1 MRGTGT
7 VIRGN
12 EVLWARPDQAAHV
25 REGRETTNDAGTS
38 GSSKERLIARLRR
51 PWVSVI
57 GPSRAAWLP
66 VIPSNYPSG
75 ITGRPSV
82 WYARCML
89 VAIRTP
95 TDNDRGPR
103 YMEKALAAIHQANRD
118 RLAIHMEYRSID
130 QRVGLC
136 VRFPDELSEVVIAAV
151 EASYP
156 NCRLDVLDKKA
167 VGEDLA
173 NNGRQISSAHLRL
186 LPDLFPILR
195 HSQFEDL
202 PSRSFADPIDSLLRA
217 VRPVGGSSGRIEIA
231 IRPAGHRRRRRVRW
245 AVQRLNTPFFR
256 FHYHLAH
263 RFARLATHRLLWPL
277 AVLLGILAGRPGAL
291 VSFRPIDTST
301 GRHHEREDDVQAASD
316 KIGGHLFETHIRLVV
331 EADNAAPAC
340 ARDRL
345 EAMAGALGSFTV
357 SRLATFRMAR
367 PRRGRLG
374 ARGGGAFLLSHEEL
388 ATLFHPPTAGVGAE
402 RLDTNEFTEK
412 EPPVPLPSGGDE
424 GEVVIGRVKFRS
436 EHRVFGIA
444 REDRRRH
451 LSIVG
456 KTGMGKTTL
465 LETQIAADIEAG
477 RGVCLIDPHGDLA
490 EAVLRPIPPRRTNDV
505 IAFDA
510 ADRDYAVSF
519 NPLACR
525 DPDRIDQTTS
535 GVVSAFK
542 KIYESWGPRLEDTLR
557 NAVFATVEQGGTLGT
572 VLRLLSDQPFRERF
586 VATIRDDLVRSF
598 WSHEF
603 AHWNDRY
610 RTEAV
615 AAIQNKIRP
624 FLTNRSLRAI
634 VGHSQRSLD
643 FRHIMD
649 DEQVL
654 IVNLSK
660 GRIGEDN
667 STLLGALLVAGIQQA
682 AMSRADVSEEER
694 PDFYLYVD
702 EFQNFTTGSFAT
714 ILSEARKY
722 RLNLTVA
729 HQYLKQLDDETANAV
744 FGNVGSIVAFQVGSD
759 DASVLAQQLAKFDGQ
774 LKPQDLTNLPKY
786 TAYVRLLI
794 DGLPSSP
801 FSMETVP
808 PPAFDPKSDRSTIVR
823 EMSRRRHAVPIVK
836 ANSMQS
842 RFPLTVRT

>member
-1 MRGTGT
+1 M
-7 VIRGN
+7 
-12 EVLWARPDQAAHV
+12 
-25 REGRETTNDAGTS
+25 
-38 GSSKERLIARLRR
+38 LIA
-51 PWVSVI
+51 I
-57 GPSRAAWLP
+57 RAPA
-66 VIPSNYPSG
+66 
-75 ITGRPSV
+75 
-82 WYARCML
+82 
-89 VAIRTP
+89 
-95 TDNDRGPR
+95 DNDRGPR
-103 YMEKALAAIHQANRD
+103 YMEKTLAGIHQANRAQSSIQLVYCSREQQVELGVRCSD
-118 RLAIHMEYRSID
+118 QLA
-130 QRVGLC
+130 
-136 VRFPDELSEVVIAAV
+136 VVVTAAI

-156 NCRLDVLDKKA
+156 NCRLETFGNEAEGETSQRNDLDIWA
-167 VGEDLA
+167 AEL
-173 NNGRQISSAHLRL
+173 HLV
-186 LPDLFPILR
+186 PDLFPILR

-202 PSRSFADPIDSLLRA
+202 QSRSFADPIDSLLKAIKPDDRCSA
-217 VRPVGGSSGRIEIA
+217 RIEISVTPVS
-231 IRPAGHRRRRRVRW
+231 RRRHRRAKW
-245 AVQRLNTPFFR
+245 AVDRLNSPFFR
-256 FHYHLAH
+256 LHFRLAAL
-263 RFARLATHRLLWPL
+263 FARASTRPRLWLFAWIFGTITGCRQVVPS
-277 AVLLGILAGRPGAL
+277 IN
-291 VSFRPIDTST
+291 PIDTST

-316 KIGGHLFETHIRLVV
+316 KIGGHLFETRILLVV
-331 EADNAAPAC
+331 EAKKGAAKS
-340 ARDRL
+340 ARGRI
-345 EAMAGALGSFTV
+345 ETMAGALGSFTV
-357 SRLATFRMAR
+357 SRLATFRMTC
-367 PRRGRLG
+367 PRRGRLRP
-374 ARGGGAFLLSHEEL
+374 RGGHRFLLSHEEL
-388 ATLFHPPTAGVGAE
+388 ATMFHPPTAGVSAE
-402 RLDTNEFTEK
+402 RLHASDFTEK
-412 EPPVPLPSGGDE
+412 EPPVSLPSGKGD
-424 GEVVIGRVKFRS
+424 GEVVIGRVTFRS
-436 EHRVFGIA
+436 DHRMFGIA

-451 LSIVG
+451 LCVVG

-465 LETQIAADIEAG
+465 IQTQIAADIEAG

-490 EAVLRPIPPRRTNDV
+490 EAVLRVIPARRTNDV
-505 IAFDA
+505 IVFDA
-510 ADRDYAVSF
+510 ADREYAVSF
-519 NPLACR
+519 NPLVCR

-572 VLRLLSDQPFRERF
+572 MLRLLSDAPFREGF

-598 WSHEF
+598 WVHEF

-643 FRHIMD
+643 LRYIMD
-649 DEQVL
+649 DQQVL

-667 STLLGALLVAGIQQA
+667 ATLLGALLVASIQQA
-682 AMSRADVSEEER
+682 AMSRADVSEQER

-759 DASVLAQQLAKFDGQ
+759 DAQVLAQQLSKFDGQ

-801 FSMETVP
+801 FSMETIQ
-808 PPAFDPKSDRSTIVR
+808 PPAFDPKHDRSTIVR
-823 EMSRRRHAVPIVK
+823 ETSRRRHAVPINK
-836 ANSMQS
+836 IHTQIGPNSHARDEQESAERSIGNSS
-842 RFPLTVRT
+842 RPGLVSLS